1 MFLHVLLFFSLA
13 LCLNITSLS
22 QTFASDD
29 DSSEVFID
37 DIFVSTNLQFLPE
50 DSVINFSLDQSSFS
64 MLWGVGW
71 GLSGV
76 LRLGSLG
83 LINTQEIFQEELSK
97 EWGSYEAYLQYNH
110 GSLGRIRMGLIPLEF
125 GLEGGVL
132 ESQLLLPRS
141 QIFSKRVVALRD
153 YGLSY
158 FIETQ
163 YGLYTRL
170 IVHNGESAKNRD
182 GELYYSAAWGW
193 SSDFMDMG
201 LSGYTGLTRPNSTL
215 DLESYLGGVDLTM
228 NAKWKVGSAYF
239 RWDSGSNLAFSLE
252 YLMGKVEQK
261 DNPNASEFA
270 MGNVSLEYRLTD
282 RTALLTRYDKMDPNK
297 SLHGDQQTEI
307 SLGLVFWGKSKNARL
322 SIVAVRVLEQSIDL
336 VNDRYGLTWS
346 FSPRI
351 RKK

>member
-1 MFLHVLLFFSLA
+1 MFLRTLLFFFLT
-13 LCLNITSLS
+13 LCLNITILS
-22 QTFASDD
+22 QAFASDD
-29 DSSEVFID
+29 SSSEVFID

-50 DSVINFSLDQSSFS
+50 DNVSNFSLDQSSFS

-83 LINTQEIFQEELSK
+83 LINTQEIFQEELPK

-132 ESQLLLPRS
+132 ESQLLLPRN
-141 QIFSKRVVALRD
+141 QIFSKRVSALRD

-163 YGLYTRL
+163 YGFYTRL
-170 IVHNGESAKNRD
+170 IVHNGESAKNQD

-193 SSDFMDMG
+193 SGDFMDMG

-215 DLESYLGGVDLTM
+215 GLESDLGGVDLTM
-228 NAKWKVGSAYF
+228 DAKWKVGAAHF
-239 RWDSGSNLAFSLE
+239 RWDSGLSLAFSLE
-252 YLMGKVEQK
+252 YLMGKVEQE
-261 DNPNASEFA
+261 DNSNEFA

-307 SLGLVFWGKSKNARL
+307 SLGLIFWGKSKNARL
-322 SIVAVRVLEQSIDL
+322 SFVATRALEQSIDL